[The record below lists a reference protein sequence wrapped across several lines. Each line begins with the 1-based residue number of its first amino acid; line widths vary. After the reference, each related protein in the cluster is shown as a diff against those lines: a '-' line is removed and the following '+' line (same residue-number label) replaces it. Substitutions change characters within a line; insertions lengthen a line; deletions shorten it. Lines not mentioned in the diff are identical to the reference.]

1 VGLLLPDGTIDG
13 FGSRTSLGNRVI
25 PNRSNRPDEGVMSGD
40 KDPPTA
46 NEPKAGDPPTPRK
59 WWERPSVQFAGM
71 VIFSAAAVI
80 SQAQT
85 NPPAP
90 PPRPAGVSGRL
101 VPKPQP
107 AATAEAK
114 RHLDLGE
121 DLYRRKEYAKAIE
134 EFTIAIRAYPDYDE
148 AYYHRGLAHGDF
160 KRLDEAITDFTTA
173 ARLAPQKAEP
183 FYRRGQVYAHL
194 ERFAEAVADY
204 TEAIRLTP
212 SNPEIRGR
220 ILYDRA
226 RAHFLGRSYP
236 AASADCTAML
246 RLIPGAAEAYLLRGQ
261 ATEADGDPAGAT
273 RDFREARRLDPEMYR
288 LARAEWP
295 TLPEN
300 P

>member
-1 VGLLLPDGTIDG
+1 
-13 FGSRTSLGNRVI
+13 
-25 PNRSNRPDEGVMSGD
+25 M
-40 KDPPTA
+40 
-46 NEPKAGDPPTPRK
+46 
-59 WWERPSVQFAGM
+59 
-71 VIFSAAAVI
+71 
-80 SQAQT
+80 
-85 NPPAP
+85 
-90 PPRPAGVSGRL
+90 
-101 VPKPQP
+101 
-107 AATAEAK
+107 ATAEAK

-121 DLYRRKEYAKAIE
+121 DLYRRQEYASAIE

-173 ARLAPQKAEP
+173 ARLAPQKTEP

-212 SNPEIRGR
+212 SNPEVRGR

-226 RAHFLGRSYP
+226 RAHFLSRSYP

-261 ATEADGDPAGAT
+261 STEATGDPKAAIP
-273 RDFREARRLDPEMYR
+273 DFREAKRLDPSMYR
-288 LARAEWP
+288 AARTEWP